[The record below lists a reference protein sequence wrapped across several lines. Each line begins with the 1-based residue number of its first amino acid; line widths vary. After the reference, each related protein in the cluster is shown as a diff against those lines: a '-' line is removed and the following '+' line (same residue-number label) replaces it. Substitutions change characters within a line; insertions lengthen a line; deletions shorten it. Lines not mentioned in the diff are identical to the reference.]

1 VKKYIIKFYL
11 NILQVTIT
19 RNIRLWPCSKQIL
32 DQESKRV
39 CSEVIFPKKCYILE
53 CFTPFEWV
61 FLSMAKDDNIH
72 KYFSPN
78 FNLCQHEVL
87 LLKDD
92 AECSTFPSLIVLT
105 LSGIKLVQLG
115 QLFWNDFSPTILW
128 KNLVFFLELITDKW
142 ICSQDLP
149 KSYFQRLEIEHSK
162 PLHHERNNSSH
173 FVQNN
178 IQYSF
183 FLCRN

>member
-1 VKKYIIKFYL
+1 
-11 NILQVTIT
+11 
-19 RNIRLWPCSKQIL
+19 
-32 DQESKRV
+32 
-39 CSEVIFPKKCYILE
+39 
-53 CFTPFEWV
+53 
-61 FLSMAKDDNIH
+61 
-72 KYFSPN
+72 
-78 FNLCQHEVL
+78 
-87 LLKDD
+87 
-92 AECSTFPSLIVLT
+92 VLT